1 MNLGKTLRLKNFFRH
16 GPNTILVPLD
26 HGITLG
32 PIKGIESIA
41 GTIDSLSK
49 LTIDGIILHKGII
62 TSCSDTIIKS
72 DIPLIMHLSANTNLS
87 KECTKILVGNVREAL
102 SLGASAVSVHIN
114 FGTPN
119 EVIMLRDVAYISEEC
134 FKYGMPLLTMAY
146 HSNNNA
152 ETISHIARACSELGA
167 DLIKV
172 PPTKKGED
180 FSKVVSGCPVPLII
194 SGGEFD
200 SNINN
205 IISNAVSCG
214 ARGVAIGRNLFQSD
228 DIKNAFEDI
237 QKIVRK

>member
-1 MNLGKTLRLKNFFRH
+1 MNLGKAIRLKNFFRH
-16 GPNTILVPLD
+16 GSNIILVPMD

-32 PIKGIESIA
+32 PIKGIEKIA
-41 GTIDSLSK
+41 TTINSLSQ
-49 LTIDGIILHKGII
+49 LPIDGIILHKGII
-62 TSCSDTIIKS
+62 TACSDAIIKS
-72 DIPLIMHLSANTNLS
+72 DIPLIMHLSANTNLGE
-87 KECTKILVGNVREAL
+87 ECTKILVGNVREAV
-102 SLGASAVSVHIN
+102 SLGANAVSVHIN

-119 EVIMLRDVAYISEEC
+119 ENVMLRDVAYISEEC

-152 ETISHIARACSELGA
+152 ETISHIARVCAELGA

-180 FSKVVSGCPVPLII
+180 FSKVVSGCPVPVLI
-194 SGGEFD
+194 SGGEID
-200 SNINN
+200 CNLNN

-228 DIKNAFEDI
+228 DMKRVFEDI